1 MNKRILG
8 AMILATALFSSPVLA
23 AKNTGNTSQKGS
35 LLIFPAIDVNPEDNS
50 DTLIESKLVSLAL
63 WPASNAGGAR
73 ARVGHPTGSREPA
86 CLLISGRALNSAS
99 ATLAIA
105 RT

>member
-1 MNKRILG
+1 MTVN
-8 AMILATALFSSPVLA
+8 AQS
-23 AKNTGNTSQKGS
+23 NTQ
-35 LLIFPAIDVNPEDNS
+35 LQVVQ
-50 DTLIESKLVSLAL
+50 LVSLAL

-73 ARVGHPTGSREPA
+73 ARVGHPTGRERA
-86 CLLISGRALNSAS
+86 CLLISGRALISAS

>member
-1 MNKRILG
+1 MTVN
-8 AMILATALFSSPVLA
+8 AQS
-23 AKNTGNTSQKGS
+23 NTQ
-35 LLIFPAIDVNPEDNS
+35 LQVVQ
-50 DTLIESKLVSLAL
+50 LVSLAL

-73 ARVGHPTGSREPA
+73 ARVGHPTGSRERA